1 MLRVE
6 KLTYTVKGRKLLKD
20 VSFQLRK
27 GEVLALLGANGA
39 GKSTLMR
46 LLSRELKADSGI
58 VQLFGKTLD
67 QYDGREL
74 SKCRAMLNQQNHLS
88 LAFSVR
94 EIVMMGRY
102 PHFKSQPTAYDQ
114 QIVEEVMQ
122 ICGIGMFAD
131 RVYLSLSGGEQ
142 QRVQLA
148 RVLTQIW
155 DNPES
160 LLLLDEPISALDLYY
175 QQKVLAIAK
184 AMSRKGFM
192 VVVVLHDV
200 NFAAS
205 YADRILML
213 KNGRKLF
220 DGTPVEVLNKKDI
233 YTVFSVDTEV
243 AINVQTLK
251 PNIQLQEM
259 VLDGSLFTST
269 LRNKGNISL
278 SEKINRILTGDTCLS
293 DRELTRILR
302 VSDMEL
308 AIHDQ
313 RNVIGYLSSDFKE
326 IVRDID
332 RLGKCRH
339 RVGNI
344 GCQFMKYTQFD
355 EWAENVHTFA
365 NAGDTRLLLDIAAW
379 HTGLSVVSDL
389 THDLR
394 FYDATGGEVYA
405 VSLESDSA
413 MLAEYKALCDR
424 FGVSARQTSSAN
436 ISRRNSTSSSDAL
449 CVTADDNCPV
459 NEWAD
464 SLYAVGSQRR
474 RYLQQLLPKRAQR
487 LELPYLKQVLNQSVR
502 NGDKLTFVVP
512 SKGAQLQYTG
522 KLSHLIDQGNRY
534 IAKVADTE
542 LTLFLDDIDELW
554 STTTQGRLGKVR
566 TLELFDVSE
575 NPVLQIMIRDE
586 GRFK

>member
-259 VLDGSLFTST
+259 VLDGF
-269 LRNKGNISL
+269 RK
-278 SEKINRILTGDTCLS
+278 KLTGYSPAILVFPIGSSRVYCVS
-293 DRELTRILR
+293 RIWSWR
-302 VSDMEL
+302 YTTNVTSL
-308 AIHDQ
+308 AI
-313 RNVIGYLSSDFKE
+313 
-326 IVRDID
+326 
-332 RLGKCRH
+332 CR
-339 RVGNI
+339 R
-344 GCQFMKYTQFD
+344 
-355 EWAENVHTFA
+355 
-365 NAGDTRLLLDIAAW
+365 
-379 HTGLSVVSDL
+379 
-389 THDLR
+389 
-394 FYDATGGEVYA
+394 
-405 VSLESDSA
+405 
-413 MLAEYKALCDR
+413 
-424 FGVSARQTSSAN
+424 
-436 ISRRNSTSSSDAL
+436 ISRKS
-449 CVTADDNCPV
+449 
-459 NEWAD
+459 
-464 SLYAVGSQRR
+464 YAIS
-474 RYLQQLLPKRAQR
+474 
-487 LELPYLKQVLNQSVR
+487 
-502 NGDKLTFVVP
+502 
-512 SKGAQLQYTG
+512 
-522 KLSHLIDQGNRY
+522 ID
-534 IAKVADTE
+534 
-542 LTLFLDDIDELW
+542 
-554 STTTQGRLGKVR
+554 
-566 TLELFDVSE
+566 
-575 NPVLQIMIRDE
+575 
-586 GRFK
+586 